1 MLFYILRQREMTYE
15 FRLCFHCRTQSK
27 IDPHFVTFLSVFTI
41 ISRVSVKQWVTTTY
55 YICKDF
61 RQNGLY
67 LSEETKL
74 NG

>member
-1 MLFYILRQREMTYE
+1 MSEIKFYK
-15 FRLCFHCRTQSK
+15 CFHCRTQSK
-27 IDPHFVTFLSVFTI
+27 IDPNFVTFLSVFTI
-41 ISRVSVKQWVTTTY
+41 ISRVSAIQWVTTTY

-61 RQNGLY
+61 RLNGLY